1 MKSEKKKLGILGVL
15 WVAVM
20 LNNTQD
26 FKDGNFGVI
35 ITTIALYAVIG
46 LRIYSFVNSK
56 EYKSWGKD

>member
-1 MKSEKKKLGILGVL
+1 MKKRNWAYWGVL

-35 ITTIALYAVIG
+35 ITTVALYAVIG

-56 EYKSWGKD
+56 EYKSWGGKD

>member
-1 MKSEKKKLGILGVL
+1 
-15 WVAVM
+15 M

>member
-1 MKSEKKKLGILGVL
+1 MKKRNWAYWGIL

-46 LRIYSFVNSK
+46 VRLYSFVNSK
-56 EYKSWGKD
+56 EYKSWGGKD

>member
-1 MKSEKKKLGILGVL
+1 MKKRTWAYWGIL

-56 EYKSWGKD
+56 EYKSWGGKD

>member
-1 MKSEKKKLGILGVL
+1 MNKRNWAYWGIL

-35 ITTIALYAVIG
+35 ITTIALYVVIG

>member
-1 MKSEKKKLGILGVL
+1 MKKRNWAYWGIL

-20 LNNTQD
+20 LNNTQV

-56 EYKSWGKD
+56 EYKSWGGKD

>member
-1 MKSEKKKLGILGVL
+1 
-15 WVAVM
+15 M

-35 ITTIALYAVIG
+35 ITTIVLYAVIG

-56 EYKSWGKD
+56 EYKSWGGKD

>member
-1 MKSEKKKLGILGVL
+1 VKKRNWAYWGIL

-56 EYKSWGKD
+56 EYKSWGGKD

>member
-1 MKSEKKKLGILGVL
+1 MKKRNWAYWGVL

-56 EYKSWGKD
+56 EYKSWGGKD

>member
-1 MKSEKKKLGILGVL
+1 MKKRNWTYWGIL

-56 EYKSWGKD
+56 EYKSWGGKD

>member
-1 MKSEKKKLGILGVL
+1 MKKRNWAYWGIL

-56 EYKSWGKD
+56 EYKSWGRKD

>member
-1 MKSEKKKLGILGVL
+1 MKKRNWAYWGIL

-46 LRIYSFVNSK
+46 LRIYSFVSSK

>member
-1 MKSEKKKLGILGVL
+1 MKKRNWAYWGIL

-56 EYKSWGKD
+56 EHKSWGGKD

>member
-1 MKSEKKKLGILGVL
+1 MKKRNWAYWGIL

-56 EYKSWGKD
+56 EYKRWGKD

>member
-1 MKSEKKKLGILGVL
+1 MKKRNWAYWGIL

-35 ITTIALYAVIG
+35 ITTVALYAVIG

-56 EYKSWGKD
+56 EYKSWGGKD

>member
-1 MKSEKKKLGILGVL
+1 MKKRNWAYWGIF

>member
-1 MKSEKKKLGILGVL
+1 VKKRNWAYWGIL
-15 WVAVM
+15 WAAVM

-56 EYKSWGKD
+56 EYKSWGGKD

>member
-1 MKSEKKKLGILGVL
+1 MKKRNWAYWGIL

-46 LRIYSFVNSK
+46 LRIYSFVNSR
-56 EYKSWGKD
+56 EYKSWGGKD

>member
-1 MKSEKKKLGILGVL
+1 VKKRNWAYWGIL

-46 LRIYSFVNSK
+46 LRIYSFVSSK

>member
-1 MKSEKKKLGILGVL
+1 MKKRNWAYWGIL

-56 EYKSWGKD
+56 EYKSWGGQD

>member
-1 MKSEKKKLGILGVL
+1 MKKRNWLYWGIL

-56 EYKSWGKD
+56 EYKSWGGKD

>member
-1 MKSEKKKLGILGVL
+1 MKKRNWAYWGIL

-56 EYKSWGKD
+56 EYKSWGGKD

>member
-1 MKSEKKKLGILGVL
+1 MKKRNWAYWGIL

-20 LNNTQD
+20 LNNTKD

-56 EYKSWGKD
+56 EYKSWGGKD

>member
-1 MKSEKKKLGILGVL
+1 MKKRNWAYWGIL

-35 ITTIALYAVIG
+35 ITTIVLYAVIG

-56 EYKSWGKD
+56 EYKSWGGKD